1 MAVTDLCWV
10 AASMGVNV
18 DCGRRLCR
26 KCQSVLDERIR
37 KLREQGMRLKETR
50 QTRGS
55 APNAPAQ
62 EVAAQP
68 LLIVS
73 VLAGFK

>member
-37 KLREQGMRLKETR
+37 KLLKFMKAIAKQARRTVR
-50 QTRGS
+50 DKTTVRGFRK
-55 APNAPAQ
+55 AKM
-62 EVAAQP
+62 
-68 LLIVS
+68 L
-73 VLAGFK
+73 